1 MTSFT
6 HSQATPQCISH
17 WNYTLFPSH
26 YADFFTPYGGSSSFE
41 FLAKTAR
48 IHLFDENIKKP
59 VFIFLMNTGLLNS
72 CFGSIN
78 LSQWCINVW
87 RINPNHWWI
96 KSMSYRAQ
104 ARALEIR
111 MWLKRELYLLSESFN
126 VANNIWMC
134 CILPKNVC
142 INSRGFAW
150 QGTLVPD

>member
-17 WNYTLFPSH
+17 WNYTLFPSPLRRLFH
-26 YADFFTPYGGSSSFE
+26 TVRGEFFFWISG
-41 FLAKTAR
+41 KTAR

-72 CFGSIN
+72 CFGSID

-96 KSMSYRAQ
+96 KSMIYRAQ

-111 MWLKRELYLLSESFN
+111 MWLKRELFLLSESFN
-126 VANNIWMC
+126 VSNNIWMC
-134 CILPKNVC
+134 CIFPKNVC